1 MVSSTLFLTKSAKMK
16 VLQFTIPVAHDK
28 SVIIEQVDLPY
39 HYPYLHR
46 HKEAQITWIQK
57 GEGTLI
63 SGNSMH
69 QYREGEIYLIGA
81 NLPHLFKSNPEYF
94 ESNGE
99 MSITAFTVFF
109 NPEGAL
115 AGLLSLPEM
124 KAIKMLLQQFQ
135 QGFKIPAEHFVEV
148 SSLMIDIK
156 NSSGAEQIM
165 HFFMM
170 LNKFLSFSSKLVPLS
185 SYGGMPSI
193 TENEGI
199 RIGNVY
205 NYIMQNFSSAVTL
218 EDVAKAAY
226 LTPESFCRYFKRHT
240 GQTFIEFLNQI
251 RVNEACKRLVTHKFD
266 SISAVAYSCGFTSI
280 TNFNRVFKGV
290 TGYSPRGYLGNYFI
304 NVSNLAKTAG

>member
-1 MVSSTLFLTKSAKMK
+1 MK

-28 SVIIEQVDLPY
+28 SVIVEQVDLPY

-69 QYREGEIYLIGA
+69 QYCAGEIYLIGA
-81 NLPHLFKSNPEYF
+81 NVPHLFKSNPEYF

-99 MSITAFTVFF
+99 ISIKALTIFF

-135 QGFKIPAEHFVEV
+135 QGFKIPDEHFVEI
-148 SSLMIDIK
+148 SASMNDIK

-165 HFFMM
+165 HFCMM
-170 LNKFLSFSSKLVPLS
+170 LNKFLNFSAKLVPLS

-199 RIGNVY
+199 RIGGVY
-205 NYIMQNFSSAVTL
+205 NYIMQNFSSPITL
-218 EDVAKAAY
+218 EDASKAAFM
-226 LTPESFCRYFKRHT
+226 TAGSFCRYFKKHT
-240 GQTFIEFLNQI
+240 GQTFVEFLSRI
-251 RVNEACKRLVTHKFD
+251 RINEACKRLVAHKFE
-266 SISAVAYSCGFTSI
+266 SISTVAYSCGFTSI

-290 TGYSPRGYLGNYFI
+290 TGNSPREYLDNYFN
-304 NVSNLAKTAG
+304 NVSSLSKIAG

>member
-1 MVSSTLFLTKSAKMK
+1 MK

-28 SVIIEQVDLPY
+28 SVIVEQVDLPY

-57 GEGTLI
+57 GGGTLI

-69 QYREGEIYLIGA
+69 RYNEGEIYLIGA

-94 ESNGE
+94 ESNSKL
-99 MSITAFTVFF
+99 SIKAFTIFF

-124 KAIKMLLQQFQ
+124 KAIKIMLQQFQ

-148 SSLMIDIK
+148 SSSMNDIK

-170 LNKFLSFSSKLVPLS
+170 LNKFLSFNSKLVPLS

-205 NYIMQNFSSAVTL
+205 NYIMQNFSLPITL
-218 EDVAKAAY
+218 EDAAQAAY
-226 LTPESFCRYFKRHT
+226 MTPGSFCRYFKKHT
-240 GQTFIEFLNQI
+240 GQTFVEFLSRI
-251 RVNEACKRLVTHKFD
+251 RINEACKRLVAHKFE
-266 SISAVAYSCGFTSI
+266 SISTVAYSCGFKSI

-290 TGYSPRGYLGNYFI
+290 TGNSPREYLDNYFN
-304 NVSNLAKTAG
+304 NVSNLAKIAD